1 MKIATLVLATMIGS
15 AATAHAGGPLGV
27 ATDPVPAADGAPL
40 AVHDWSGA
48 YAGVSYGKSRGSQAT
63 ATTTG
68 AVFDFNS
75 GSVAGFHLGYLFQT
89 GNLVYGAELARTTY
103 TDVNFVGASIF
114 QMETTTDLKG
124 RLGYAWNRL
133 EVHGILGYST
143 GEFGSSVSTISASYS
158 PKGASYGLGLD
169 YAAAERVSIGVEYL
183 ARRMQGDRPNPTAS
197 DVDFDINT
205 LSLRVGLSF

>member
-1 MKIATLVLATMIGS
+1 MKIASLALTAVIGS
-15 AATAHAGGPLGV
+15 AAASHAGGPLAV
-27 ATDPVPAADGAPL
+27 ETDPAPAAEFAPL

-48 YAGVSYGKSRGSQAT
+48 YIGLGYGKSRGSQAT

-75 GSVAGFHLGYLFQT
+75 GSVAGFHLGYLFQS
-89 GNLVYGAELARTTY
+89 GNLVYGAELARLTY
-103 TDVNFVGASIF
+103 NDVNFVGAPIF

-143 GEFGSSVSTISASYS
+143 GEFGSSLPAVSASYS

-169 YAAAERVSIGVEYL
+169 YAATERVSIGVEYL

-197 DVDFDINT
+197 DVDFDMNT